1 MRCLYFLFVKLIL
14 FTLLLCVLMPVHM
27 CMYVLVC
34 STTACRGLSTASGS
48 FSSPSIVGSGYGTQV
63 VKLVREVLYQWSSLA
78 GPMR

>member
-27 CMYVLVC
+27 CMCLCAPPQHVY
-34 STTACRGLSTASGS
+34 RGLSTALGS
-48 FSSPSIVGSGYGTQV
+48 FSSPSIVGSGYRTQV
-63 VKLVREVLYQWSSLA
+63 VKLVQEVLYQWSSLA